1 MWSATRDL
9 WSLLD
14 RRSQMQMLGL
24 FFVMAVMAAFEGVTI
39 GLFLPILQIMAD
51 PEAVQ
56 HNRWLGMAYAYAG
69 SPPLRDFLLI
79 TIGGLAVVLVTKN
92 VLFAA
97 MNHGINVFVGHKRAY
112 FVSLIVANYLNA
124 PYLFHLT
131 HSSADL
137 IRDVLNTIPRIFN
150 SALMAVLKIAMEG
163 LLAVAV
169 IGVLVLVEPAGT
181 LAVGVILGL
190 SGIGFYLLTRHPLS
204 RWGKQNLDIE
214 GRIVNWTKQSIEN
227 IKIVK
232 VHGLELFFGEK
243 ISAEARNRARV
254 MAWLETMGQLPR
266 YFIETMGVLCLL
278 MLIVFCLYQYD
289 SMDQI
294 LPVVG
299 IIVVALVRLMP
310 SVNRVLNESSR
321 LRFALPAIQS
331 VNADFR
337 ESMEMQIPR
346 PVEPEP
352 MPFRREIR
360 FDAVSFHYPEARTP
374 AITGVDLTIR
384 KGEAIGF
391 VGASGAGKTTLI
403 DLLLGLV
410 DPTEGMVA
418 VDGADIRSNPRG
430 WQAHAAYVPQMPVLI
445 DDSIRR
451 NVALGVPDE
460 SIDDKRVLTALRRAQ
475 LDDFVA
481 KLPKGAETSVGEV
494 GGRLSGGQ
502 RQRVAVARAFYS
514 PADLLV
520 FDEATSALD
529 KETERFVVDAVGM
542 LAGEKTIILISHQVS
557 SLVSCDQIVLMRD
570 GRIADQGTFEDLRSR
585 NAEFRRTVKIE
596 ADQSS
601 TR

>member
-1 MWSATRDL
+1 MWAATRDL
-9 WSLLD
+9 WGLLD
-14 RRSQMQMLGL
+14 RRSQLQMLGL
-24 FFVMAVMAAFEGVTI
+24 FFIMVVMAAFEGVTI
-39 GLFLPILQIMAD
+39 GLFLPVLQIMAD

-56 HNRWLGMAYAYAG
+56 HNRWLGMVYAYAS

-79 TIGGLAVVLVTKN
+79 TIGGLSVVLVTKN
-92 VLFAA
+92 ILFAA
-97 MNHGINVFVGHKRAY
+97 MNHGINVFVGRKRAY
-112 FVSLIVANYLNA
+112 FVALIVANHLNA

-150 SALMAVLKIAMEG
+150 SALMAMLKIAMEG
-163 LLAVAV
+163 MLGVAV
-169 IGVLVLVEPAGT
+169 IGVLVLVEPIGT
-181 LAVGVILGL
+181 LAVGVVLGL

-214 GRIVNWTKQSIEN
+214 GRIVNWTKQSLEN

-232 VHGLELFFGEK
+232 VHGLEPFFGEK
-243 ISAEARNRARV
+243 IATEARNRARV

-266 YFIETMGVLCLL
+266 FFVETMGVLCLL
-278 MLIVFCLYQYD
+278 LLIVFCLFQYD

-321 LRFALPAIQS
+321 LRFALPAIQR

-337 ESMEMQIPR
+337 ESLRLQVPR
-346 PVEPEP
+346 PASPEP
-352 MPFRREIR
+352 LPFQREIR

-374 AITGVDLTIR
+374 AVTGVDLTIR

-410 DPTEGMVA
+410 DPTEGVVA
-418 VDGADIRSNPRG
+418 VDGTDIRSNPGG

-460 SIDDKRVLTALRRAQ
+460 SIDEERALTALHCAQ
-475 LDDFVA
+475 LNDFVA
-481 KLPKGAETSVGEV
+481 KLPDGIDTSVGEV
-494 GGRLSGGQ
+494 GGHLSGGQ

-514 PADLLV
+514 QADLLV

-529 KETERFVVDAVGM
+529 KETERFVVDAVSM

-557 SLVSCDQIVLMRD
+557 SLASCDRIVLMRD
-570 GRIADQGTFEDLRSR
+570 GRIVDQGTFDDLRSR
-585 NAEFRRTVKIE
+585 NAEFRQTVKIE
-596 ADQSS
+596 ADQTSM
-601 TR
+601 R